1 VVMMDIKNNI
11 LEIKDKIEKSLEGT
25 DKTVDDI
32 TIVAVSKN
40 VDSQKV
46 VEAFNE
52 GLINFGE
59 NRVQEFLKKFEEIN
73 EKISWHMIG
82 HLQRNKVKYIYDK
95 VDLIHSVDSIRLAKR
110 INKYGRKNNKP
121 IIILLEVNVAEDDSK
136 FGFKTEELENA
147 INEIAEFEYISIK
160 GLMTVAPYFDDP
172 EEARPIFKKL
182 KLFFDNLSKLE
193 YNNVSMEYLSMGMS
207 NDYHIAVE
215 EGANI
220 VRIGTDIFGERKY

>member
-1 VVMMDIKNNI
+1 MDIKNNI

>member
-1 VVMMDIKNNI
+1 MMDIKNNI

>member
-1 VVMMDIKNNI
+1 MDIKNNI

-121 IIILLEVNVAEDDSK
+121 ISILLEVNVAEDDSK

>member
-1 VVMMDIKNNI
+1 MMDIKNNI

-121 IIILLEVNVAEDDSK
+121 ISILLEVNVAEDDSK

>member
-1 VVMMDIKNNI
+1 MMDIKNNI

-121 IIILLEVNVAEDDSK
+121 ISILLEVNVAEDDSK

-147 INEIAEFEYISIK
+147 INEKTKQETAF
-160 GLMTVAPYFDDP
+160 
-172 EEARPIFKKL
+172 
-182 KLFFDNLSKLE
+182 
-193 YNNVSMEYLSMGMS
+193 
-207 NDYHIAVE
+207 
-215 EGANI
+215 
-220 VRIGTDIFGERKY
+220 

>member
-1 VVMMDIKNNI
+1 MDIKNNI
-11 LEIKDKIEKSLEGT
+11 LEIKDKIEKSVEGT

-95 VDLIHSVDSIRLAKR
+95 VNLIHSVDSIRLAKR

-121 IIILLEVNVAEDDSK
+121 ISILLEVNVAEDDSK